1 MSEFDFGLPFL
12 SEEKGAP
19 PCSETDP
26 EAFFPQDIEGKITA
40 IYYNEHG
47 AKQVCST
54 CVYKIDCMIF
64 AIKNGEVGIWGGTTD
79 GQRRNIKRMA
89 KYNKKSIEEIALEQK

>member
-26 EAFFPQDIEGKITA
+26 EAFFPQDREGSKTA
-40 IYYNEHG
+40 IYYDERG
-47 AKQVCST
+47 AKKVCST
-54 CVYKIDCMIF
+54 CVYKTDCLIF
-64 AIKNGEVGIWGGTTD
+64 AIKNGEIGIWGGTSD
-79 GQRRNIKRMA
+79 GQRRNLKRQA
-89 KYNKKSIEEIALEQK
+89 NYQKISIEEIALRHK